1 MKIDIYTWED
11 DEGYKRQA
19 LYIDEVY
26 RKYVGPLCECPEDAI
41 IGRDLIDCKI
51 CLSISK
57 PATKPLRK
65 AKLLKFFTMTNV
77 RKIFN

>member
-19 LYIDEVY
+19 LYIDEVD

-41 IGRDLIDCKI
+41 IGRDLIDCEDLLI
-51 CLSISK
+51 YF
-57 PATKPLRK
+57 K
-65 AKLLKFFTMTNV
+65 AGYETAKKGETFEVFTMTNV

>member
-19 LYIDEVY
+19 LYIDEVD

-41 IGRDLIDCKI
+41 IGRDLIDCEDLLI
-51 CLSISK
+51 YSK

-65 AKLLKFFTMTNV
+65 AKLLKFLP
-77 RKIFN
+77 

>member
-19 LYIDEVY
+19 LYIDEVD

-41 IGRDLIDCKI
+41 I
-51 CLSISK
+51 
-57 PATKPLRK
+57 
-65 AKLLKFFTMTNV
+65 
-77 RKIFN
+77 

>member
-26 RKYVGPLCECPEDAI
+26 RKYEAHFVNVLKT
-41 IGRDLIDCKI
+41 L
-51 CLSISK
+51 LSDVI
-57 PATKPLRK
+57 
-65 AKLLKFFTMTNV
+65 
-77 RKIFN
+77 

>member
-19 LYIDEVY
+19 LYIDEVD

-41 IGRDLIDCKI
+41 IGRDLIDCEDLLI
-51 CLSISK
+51 YF
-57 PATKPLRK
+57 K
-65 AKLLKFFTMTNV
+65 AVYETAKKGETFEVFYHDE
-77 RKIFN
+77 RPKDF